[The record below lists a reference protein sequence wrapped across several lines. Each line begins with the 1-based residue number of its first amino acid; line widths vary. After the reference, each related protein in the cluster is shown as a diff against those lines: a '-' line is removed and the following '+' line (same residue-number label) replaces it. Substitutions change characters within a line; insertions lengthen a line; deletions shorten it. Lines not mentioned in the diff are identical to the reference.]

1 MRKGTKWLLG
11 LAVVALVAW
20 GALRAVSARKDQQL
34 ALAAATAAKEQR
46 SVELAAT
53 DLVRAQTREVLQ
65 GLPISGA
72 LKAVNSA
79 VIKARVAGELR
90 ELTVR
95 EGDFVKAGQLIARI
109 DASEYQSRVRQA
121 SEQAASAR
129 AQMEVVLRQFDNNKA
144 LVAQGFISKTAL
156 DVSQA
161 NLDAAE
167 ATYKAALAGTDVARK
182 SVADTLLRS
191 PISGQ
196 VSQRLAQ
203 PGERVGVEA
212 RIIEIVDL
220 SQMELEASLGAAE
233 SVNVRVGQ
241 AAELQIEGIA
251 GPVTARVVRIN
262 PSAQAG
268 SRSVLVYLSLVNPN
282 DASAGSDAPA
292 LRQGLFVRGN
302 LGTSRTSVLSV
313 PVSAVRT
320 DRPLPFVQAIE
331 NGVVVHKSVT
341 LGERGSTNLAAGAGA
356 ELMTGVTGL
365 AENAQVIRGNIGFLR
380 EGTSVRLTA
389 IEGLPAAANAA
400 PATTNP
406 AASPSRPVP

>member
-1 MRKGTKWLLG
+1 MLG
-11 LAVVALVAW
+11 IAVVTLVAW

-53 DLVRAQTREVLQ
+53 DLVQAQTREVLQ

-121 SEQAASAR
+121 SEQAASAQ
-129 AQMEVVLRQFDNNKA
+129 AQVGVVQRQFDNNKA

-182 SVADTLLRS
+182 SVADTLLKS

-241 AAELQIEGIA
+241 TAELQIEGIA
-251 GPVTARVVRIN
+251 RPVTARVVRIN

-268 SRSVLVYLSLVNPN
+268 SRSVLVYLSLVKPN
-282 DASAGSDAPA
+282 DTSAGSNAPA

-320 DRPLPFVQAIE
+320 DRPLPFVQVIE
-331 NGVVVHKSVT
+331 NGVVVHKNVT
-341 LGERGSTNLAAGAGA
+341 LGERGSANPATGAGA

-365 AENAQVIRGNIGFLR
+365 AENAQVIRGTVGFLR

-389 IEGLPAAANAA
+389 MEGAPAAANAA
-400 PATTNP
+400 PATAHT
-406 AASPSRPVP
+406 AASPARPAP